1 MFAHFG
7 VFKREPVHFGEHS
20 YELGIVWHR
29 LCCLGSS
36 DFKWRKLPGSN
47 HISHTSRVRASRVT
61 EVSREGKACKD
72 KGEPIGTAPDPLA
85 GMAVDSVIS
94 LNSLYLAFLA
104 LDILVWWCHL
114 LLIWSAL
121 VISESWQPLSETAQE
136 PGTWHAL
143 SWQISFP
150 TLFTPLLSSLLF
162 LFCFLLSSVPYS
174 LHFPTLFSYLLF
186 ITSLLSSP
194 LDCLDNS
201 TLFTPLLSSHPFSF
215 TALLSSHRYCLHI
228 STSWLLYFLHTPT
241 FFTSL
246 LSAHLDALDIFFFYK
261 THFWITSLPY
271 RPCNGV

>member
-104 LDILVWWCHL
+104 LDILV
-114 LLIWSAL
+114 
-121 VISESWQPLSETAQE
+121 
-136 PGTWHAL
+136 
-143 SWQISFP
+143 
-150 TLFTPLLSSLLF
+150 
-162 LFCFLLSSVPYS
+162 
-174 LHFPTLFSYLLF
+174 
-186 ITSLLSSP
+186 
-194 LDCLDNS
+194 
-201 TLFTPLLSSHPFSF
+201 
-215 TALLSSHRYCLHI
+215 
-228 STSWLLYFLHTPT
+228 
-241 FFTSL
+241 
-246 LSAHLDALDIFFFYK
+246 
-261 THFWITSLPY
+261 
-271 RPCNGV
+271 